1 MPSGTFTGDFAV
13 RGRRFAHLAVV
24 RLILS
29 LAYLILELARAPE
42 ELVSFKTLFAVAFA
56 VYAALIVVYGSRVRI
71 RSSALSIQFGD
82 LLFTVLLV
90 LLARP
95 GDAALPLLLFYFVL
109 AESSLLHSGREVLLV
124 TAVILVFY
132 TGWMTGGEAQL
143 FEFSYGSFMFLLVVA
158 GVLAYYF
165 SDQAHRVEGN
175 IGTGLRRAAGQSEQ
189 DLVRAVEEA
198 LEELRT
204 WRKCSRAMLAF
215 WDDTL
220 EYHAVCQTPAER
232 VASGAPPTRFDSGR
246 EWNCLR
252 ANRLDFYANDL
263 SLVDSEGKPVPRD
276 FDLHP
281 YVIQKFETYNAIG
294 CALLDGNKP
303 IGRLLLFNSVS
314 AVGRGDWRKVRGLSR
329 HFRDIVRHLLVVKH
343 TEQDAYERERGRIA
357 QDLHDGPLQSIIS
370 FEMRLEIIRKLFERD
385 AEAASRD
392 LASLRKFSRDLVS
405 EMRTF
410 VHGMRPM
417 EAADSSL
424 LVAGR
429 RLVDGF
435 QRESNVAV
443 TFVGSE
449 NGNLAV
455 PGKLGVEILQI
466 VREALHNVYKHAQAT
481 HVLLSLEKHGGDLRI
496 SVDDNGSGF
505 SFVGKYTLDE
515 LELLRIGPR
524 SIKQRI
530 RALGGELTLES
541 NPGRGANIRASVP
554 LF

>member
-1 MPSGTFTGDFAV
+1 MPSGTFTGDIAV
-13 RGRRFAHLAVV
+13 RGRRFAHLATV
-24 RLILS
+24 RLTLS

-42 ELVSFKTLFAVAFA
+42 DLISFKTLLSVAFA
-56 VYAALIVVYGSRVRI
+56 AYAILIVVYRSQVRI

-90 LLARP
+90 LMAKP

-132 TGWMTGGEAQL
+132 TGWMTSGEAQV
-143 FEFSYGSFMFLLVVA
+143 FQFSYGSFMFLLVVA

-165 SDQAHRVEGN
+165 SDQAHRVEAG
-175 IGTGLRRAAGQSEQ
+175 IGAGLRRAAGQSEQ

-198 LEELRT
+198 LEDLRT

-232 VASGAPPTRFDSGR
+232 DATGAPPTRFDSGR

-314 AVGRGDWRKVRGLSR
+314 AVGRGDWRKVRGVSR

-370 FEMRLEIIRKLFERD
+370 FEMRLEIIRKLLQRD
-385 AEAASRD
+385 AETASRD
-392 LASLRKFSRDLVS
+392 LSSLQKFSRDLVS

-410 VHGMRPM
+410 VHGMRPL

-435 QRESNVAV
+435 QRESNIAV

-481 HVLLSLEKHGGDLRI
+481 RVLLSLEKHGGDLRI
-496 SVDDNGSGF
+496 SVDDNGLGF

-530 RALGGELTLES
+530 RTLGGDLTLES
-541 NPGRGANIRASVP
+541 NPGRGSNIRASVP

>member
-1 MPSGTFTGDFAV
+1 MPSGTFTGDIAV
-13 RGRRFAHLAVV
+13 RGRRFAHLATV
-24 RLILS
+24 RLTLS
-29 LAYLILELARAPE
+29 LAYLVLEIARAPE
-42 ELVSFKTLFAVAFA
+42 DLISFKTLFAVAFA
-56 VYAALIVVYGSRVRI
+56 AYAGLIVAYRSQVRI

-90 LLARP
+90 LMARP

-132 TGWMTGGEAQL
+132 TGWVTSGEAQV
-143 FEFSYGSFMFLLVVA
+143 FQFSYGSFMFLLVVA

-175 IGTGLRRAAGQSEQ
+175 IGAGLRRAAGQSEQ

-220 EYHAVCQTPAER
+220 EYHAVCQTPGMR
-232 VASGAPPTRFDSGR
+232 DASGAPLTRFDSGR

-263 SLVDSEGKPVPRD
+263 SLVDAEGKPVPRA

-343 TEQDAYERERGRIA
+343 TEQDAYELERGRIA

-370 FEMRLEIIRKLFERD
+370 FEMRLEIIRKLLERD
-385 AEAASRD
+385 AAAASRD
-392 LASLRKFSRDLVS
+392 LSALRQFSRDLVS

-417 EAADSSL
+417 ETADSSL

-505 SFVGKYTLDE
+505 AFVGKYTLDE

-530 RALGGELTLES
+530 RTLGGDLTLES
-541 NPGRGANIRASVP
+541 NPGRGSNIRASVP